1 MENKKLP
8 VTILT
13 GFLGAGKT
21 TILNG
26 ILSASRGEKIA
37 VIENEFGRVG
47 IDGLLVGKVIE
58 QSVFELSNGCVCC
71 SLSGPL
77 QDTLRSILRKDEGY
91 TRIIIETT
99 GIADPSGV
107 IKPFL
112 SDPLI
117 CRGMEIDAVVCV
129 ADSQIVTSL
138 MSENREALM
147 QVSFAD
153 VVVVNKTDT
162 VSEKS
167 LPMIHDAILMVN
179 PHATIVHAR
188 NGVTE
193 NPIVGLGLYSA
204 RNTSNFA
211 LSFVAPE
218 REKHFYTS
226 ECIELRG
233 YFDLMQFKAW
243 LMTFCFF
250 NQKIVFRIK
259 GFVWMCGAQEAS
271 VIQTVRDSVDICK
284 LGSDAIVEA
293 GLCRLVFI
301 GSRVDRAEIEQSLQE
316 LIDKALT

>member
-1 MENKKLP
+1 MDKKKLP

-26 ILSASRGEKIA
+26 ILSNSHGEKIA

-47 IDGLLVGKVIE
+47 IDGMLVGKIIE

-117 CRGMEIDAVVCV
+117 YRGMEIDAVICV
-129 ADSQIVTSL
+129 ADSQIVASL

-153 VVVVNKTDT
+153 IVVVNKTDT
-162 VSEKS
+162 VPAES
-167 LPMIHDAILMVN
+167 LPMIHDAVLMVN
-179 PHATIVHAR
+179 PHAKIVHACK
-188 NGVTE
+188 GISE
-193 NPIVGLGLYSA
+193 SPLVGLGLYSA
-204 RNTSNFA
+204 RNTSFFA
-211 LSFVAPE
+211 LRFVAPE
-218 REKHFYTS
+218 SDKHLYVS
-226 ECIELRG
+226 ECIELHG

-250 NQKIVFRIK
+250 NQKNVFRIK
-259 GFVWMCGAQEAS
+259 GFVWMRGAEHAS

-284 LGSDAIVEA
+284 LESETGFDK

-301 GSRVDRAEIEQSLQE
+301 GSRVDKDEIEQSLRE
-316 LIDKALT
+316 LIGGE

>member
-1 MENKKLP
+1 MGNKKLP

-21 TILNG
+21 TLLNG
-26 ILSASRGEKIA
+26 ILSSARGEKIA
-37 VIENEFGRVG
+37 VIENEFGRIG

-91 TRIIIETT
+91 TRVIIETT
-99 GIADPSGV
+99 GVADPSGV

-117 CRGMEIDAVVCV
+117 SSGMEIDAVVCV
-129 ADSQIVTSL
+129 ADSQIVASL

-162 VSEKS
+162 VPADM
-167 LPMIHDAILMVN
+167 LPTVHDAVLMVN
-179 PHATIVHAR
+179 PHAVIVHAS
-188 NGVTE
+188 NGAADS
-193 NPIVGLGLYSA
+193 PLIGLGLYSA
-204 RNTSNFA
+204 RSTSFFA
-211 LSFVAPE
+211 LSFVAPQ
-218 REKHFYTS
+218 REKHFYSS
-226 ECIELRG
+226 ECVELNG
-233 YFDLMQFKAW
+233 YFDMLQFKSW

-250 NQKIVFRIK
+250 NQKHVFRIK
-259 GFVWMCGAQEAS
+259 GFVWMRGAEQAS
-271 VIQTVRDSVDICK
+271 VIQTVRDSVDISR
-284 LGSDAIVEA
+284 LENGAVDA

-301 GSRVDRAEIEQSLQE
+301 GSRVDRDEIEQSLRE
-316 LIDKALT
+316 LIVPS